1 MRQYTY
7 FPGCAMES
15 TGKPIQA
22 SLDTVSKV
30 LDIELKELEDW
41 TCCGCPGES
50 INELAATAIA
60 TRNLALA
67 EKIGLD
73 MVVPCS
79 CCYRN
84 LLAAHVTYTEDA
96 RIREQV
102 KKALAVTNLEYK
114 GTLRVRNLVDV
125 FINDIGLDVIASKVQ
140 RKLTGMKVA
149 NYYGCHQSRPYG
161 PDDFEFPVWQD
172 QITEALGAES
182 VFYPLKAQCCGGT
195 QLFSNKE
202 MIYQLL
208 YRILDNVELHGGR
221 CISSTLCPLCFTN
234 LDANQGR
241 IKNRDGKKF
250 EMPVFALTQLM
261 GIAFGLKP
269 KEVGLDKNISPALKA
284 IEPYLKVRMQQEVL
298 K

>member
-1 MRQYTY
+1 MKQYTY
-7 FPGCAMES
+7 FPGCAMAS
-15 TGKPIQA
+15 TGKPIQTSIDA
-22 SLDTVSKV
+22 VCKV

-67 EKIGLD
+67 EKHQLD
-73 MVVPCS
+73 MVTACS

-84 LLAAHVTYTEDA
+84 LLAAHVTYTQDP

-102 KKALAVTNLEYK
+102 KKAVAVTNLEYK

-125 FINDIGLDVIASKVQ
+125 FVNDIGLDVIASKVQ
-140 RKLTGMKVA
+140 RKLSGMKVA
-149 NYYGCHQSRPYG
+149 NYYGCHQTRPYG

-182 VFYPLKAQCCGGT
+182 IFFPLKAQCCGGT

-202 MIYQLL
+202 MIYGLL
-208 YRILDNVELHGGR
+208 YKILDNVEQHGAE

-234 LDANQGR
+234 LDANQRR
-241 IKNRDGKKF
+241 IKNRDGKNF
-250 EMPVFALTQLM
+250 DMPVFALSQLM
-261 GIAFGLKP
+261 GIAFGLSP
-269 KEVGLDKNISPALKA
+269 KEVGLNKNISPALKT
-284 IEPYLKVRMQQEVL
+284 IEPYLKSKAQEVV

>member
-22 SLDTVSKV
+22 SLDALSKV
-30 LDIELKELEDW
+30 LDIEFKELEDW

-67 EKIGLD
+67 EKTGLD
-73 MVVPCS
+73 LVVPCS

-84 LLAAHVTYTEDA
+84 LMSGHVTFTQDP

-102 KKALAVTNLEYK
+102 KKAMAVVNLEYNGK
-114 GTLRVRNLVDV
+114 ARIRNMVDV

-140 RKLTGMKVA
+140 KKLSGLKVA
-149 NYYGCHQSRPYG
+149 SYYGCHQSRPYG

-172 QITEALGAES
+172 QIVESLGAEA
-182 VFYPLKAQCCGGT
+182 VFYPLKAQCCGAT
-195 QLFSNKE
+195 QLFSNKD
-202 MIYQLL
+202 MIHKLVYK
-208 YRILDNVELHGGR
+208 ILDNVEIHGGN
-221 CISSTLCPLCFTN
+221 CIATTLCPLCFTN
-234 LDANQGR
+234 LDANQGH
-241 IKNRDGKKF
+241 IKNRAGNKF
-250 EMPVFALTQLM
+250 NMPIIALSQLM
-261 GIAFGLKP
+261 GIAFGLEA
-269 KEVGLDKNISPALKA
+269 KELGLNKNISPAVKA
-284 IEPYLKVRMQQEVL
+284 LEPYLKVAV
-298 K
+298 

>member
-15 TGKPIQA
+15 TGKPIQT
-22 SLDTVSKV
+22 SLDSVTKV

-41 TCCGCPGES
+41 TCCGYPGES

-67 EKIGLD
+67 EKTGLD

-84 LLAAHVTYTEDA
+84 LLAAHVTYTQDA

-102 KKALAVTNLEYK
+102 KKALAVTGLEYK

-140 RKLTGMKVA
+140 RKLSGMKVA

-172 QITEALGAES
+172 QITEALGAEA

-208 YRILDNVELHGGR
+208 YRILDNVELHGGK

-241 IKNRDGKKF
+241 IKNRNGRKF
-250 EMPVFALTQLM
+250 EMPIFGLTQLM
-261 GIAFGLKP
+261 GIAFGLNP
-269 KEVGLDKNISPALKA
+269 KEVGLEKNISPALKA
-284 IEPYLKVRMQQEVL
+284 IEPYLKVTV
-298 K
+298 

>member
-1 MRQYTY
+1 MKQYTY
-7 FPGCAMES
+7 FPGCAMAS

-22 SLDTVSKV
+22 SIEAVCKV
-30 LDIELKELEDW
+30 LDIELKELDDW

-60 TRNLALA
+60 TRNLAIA

-73 MVVPCS
+73 MVVACS

-84 LLAAHVTYTEDA
+84 LLAGHVTYADDP

-102 KKALAVTNLEYK
+102 RKALAVTNLEYK

-125 FINDIGLDVIASKVQ
+125 FINDIGLDAIASKVQ
-140 RKLTGMKVA
+140 RKLTGMKIA

-182 VFYPLKAQCCGGT
+182 VFFPLKAQCCGGT

-208 YRILDNVELHGGR
+208 YRILDNVEKHGGR

-250 EMPVFALTQLM
+250 EMPVLALTQLM

-284 IEPYLKVRMQQEVL
+284 IEPYLKVTAQEVL

>member
-1 MRQYTY
+1 MRKYTY
-7 FPGCAMES
+7 YPGCAMES

-22 SLDTVSKV
+22 SLDAVCKV

-67 EKIGLD
+67 EKTGLD
-73 MVVPCS
+73 LVVPCS

-84 LLAAHVTYTEDA
+84 LMSGHVTFTQDP
-96 RIREQV
+96 RIRDQV
-102 KKALAVTNLEYK
+102 KKALAVANLEYK
-114 GTLRVRNLVDV
+114 GTARIRNLVDV

-140 RKLTGMKVA
+140 RKLSGLKIA

-172 QITEALGAES
+172 QIVESLGAES

-195 QLFSNKE
+195 QLFSNKD
-202 MIYQLL
+202 MIYKLV
-208 YRILDNVELHGGR
+208 YKILDNVENHGGN
-221 CISSTLCPLCFTN
+221 CVSTTLCPLCFTN
-234 LDANQGR
+234 LDANQGHIR
-241 IKNRDGKKF
+241 NRAGNKF
-250 EMPVFALTQLM
+250 NMPILALTQLM

-269 KEVGLDKNISPALKA
+269 KELGLNKNISPAVKA
-284 IEPYLKVRMQQEVL
+284 MEPYLKVMV
-298 K
+298 

>member
-15 TGKPIQA
+15 TGKPIQTSINA
-22 SLDTVSKV
+22 ISRILDVE
-30 LDIELKELEDW
+30 LIELDDW

-50 INELAATAIA
+50 INELAAIAIA

-67 EKIGLD
+67 EKLHRDI
-73 MVVPCS
+73 VVPCS

-84 LLAAHVTYTEDA
+84 LLAAHVTFTQDT
-96 RIREQV
+96 RISALVNE
-102 KKALAVTNLEYK
+102 ALAVSGLEYK

-125 FINDIGLDVIASKVQ
+125 LVNDVGLDTIEAKVKK
-140 RKLTGMKVA
+140 KLTGMKVA
-149 NYYGCHQSRPYG
+149 SYYGCHQSRPYG

-172 QITEALGAES
+172 QIIERLGAEV
-182 VFYPLKAQCCGGT
+182 VFFPLKAQCCGGT

-202 MIYQLL
+202 MIYKLV
-208 YRILDNVELHGGR
+208 YKILDNAEAHGGE

-241 IKNRDGKKF
+241 IKNRHGKKF
-250 EMPVFALTQLM
+250 KMPIFALSQLI
-261 GIAFGLKP
+261 GIAFGLTP

-284 IEPYLKVRMQQEVL
+284 VEPYLGVVV
-298 K
+298 

>member
-1 MRQYTY
+1 MKQYTY
-7 FPGCAMES
+7 FPGCAMAS
-15 TGKPIQA
+15 TGRPIQA
-22 SLDTVSKV
+22 SVDAVCKV

-67 EKIGLD
+67 EKIGLN
-73 MVVPCS
+73 MVTACS

-84 LLAAHVTYTEDA
+84 LLAAHVTYTRDP

-102 KKALAVTNLEYK
+102 KKALAATNLEYQ

-125 FINDIGLDVIASKVQ
+125 FINDIGLDVIASKVKK
-140 RKLTGMKVA
+140 RLTGLKVS

-172 QITEALGAES
+172 QITEVLGAES
-182 VFYPLKAQCCGGT
+182 VFFPLKAQCCGGT
-195 QLFSNKE
+195 QLFSNVK
-202 MIYQLL
+202 MIHKLVYN
-208 YRILDNVELHGGR
+208 ILDSVQVHGGQ
-221 CISSTLCPLCFTN
+221 CVSSTLCPLCFTN
-234 LDANQGR
+234 LDANEGR
-241 IKNRDGKKF
+241 IKNRHGKNF
-250 EMPVFALTQLM
+250 SMPIIALTQLM

-269 KEVGLDKNISPALKA
+269 KELGLDKNISPALKA
-284 IEPYLKVRMQQEVL
+284 LEPYYKKAVQEVL

>member
-22 SLDTVSKV
+22 SLNAITRV
-30 LDIELKELEDW
+30 LDIELIELEDW

-50 INELAATAIA
+50 INELAAIAIA

-67 EKIGLD
+67 EKKHLD
-73 MVVPCS
+73 LVVPCS

-84 LLAAHVTYTEDA
+84 LLAAHVTYTQDA

-102 KKALAVTNLEYK
+102 KKALLVTNLEYH

-125 FINDIGLDVIASKVQ
+125 FYNDIGLDTIESKVK
-140 RKLTGMKVA
+140 RKLTGMKIA

-172 QITEALGAES
+172 RITERLGAEAI
-182 VFYPLKAQCCGGT
+182 FFPLKAQCCGGT
-195 QLFSNKE
+195 QLFSNKN
-202 MIYQLL
+202 MIYKLL
-208 YRILDNVELHGGR
+208 FKILDNVELHGGK
-221 CISSTLCPLCFTN
+221 CIASTLCPLCFTN

-250 EMPVFALTQLM
+250 NMPVFALSQLM
-261 GIAFGLKP
+261 GIAFGLAP

-284 IEPYLKVRMQQEVL
+284 VE
-298 K
+298 

>member
-15 TGKPIQA
+15 TGKPIQTSINA
-22 SLDTVSKV
+22 ISRILE
-30 LDIELKELEDW
+30 IELIELDDW

-50 INELAATAIA
+50 INELAAIAIA

-67 EKIGLD
+67 EKLHRDI
-73 MVVPCS
+73 VVPCS

-84 LLAAHVTYTEDA
+84 LLAAHVTFTQDP
-96 RIREQV
+96 RISAQV
-102 KKALAVTNLEYK
+102 NEALAVSGLEYK

-125 FINDIGLDVIASKVQ
+125 LVNDIGLDTIEAKV
-140 RKLTGMKVA
+140 RKKLTGMKIA
-149 NYYGCHQSRPYG
+149 SYYGCHQSRPYG

-172 QITEALGAES
+172 QIIERLGAEA
-182 VFYPLKAQCCGGT
+182 VFFPLKAQCCGGT

-202 MIYQLL
+202 MIYKLV
-208 YRILDNVELHGGR
+208 YKILDNAETHGGE
-221 CISSTLCPLCFTN
+221 CIASTLCPLCFTN

-241 IKNRDGKKF
+241 IKNRHGKKF
-250 EMPVFALTQLM
+250 KMPIFALSQLM
-261 GIAFGLKP
+261 GIAFGLTP

-284 IEPYLKVRMQQEVL
+284 VETYLGVVV
-298 K
+298 

>member
-7 FPGCAMES
+7 FPGCAMSS
-15 TGKPIQA
+15 TGKPIQT
-22 SLDTVSKV
+22 SLDSVTRI

-67 EKIGLD
+67 EKYQRD

-84 LLAAHVTYTEDA
+84 LLAAHVTYTQDP

-102 KKALAVTNLEYK
+102 KKALAVTNLEYH

-125 FINDIGLDVIASKVQ
+125 FINDIGLDVIASKVKK
-140 RKLTGMKVA
+140 KLTGLKVA

-172 QITEALGAES
+172 EITEALGAEA
-182 VFYPLKAQCCGGT
+182 VFFPLKAQCCGGT
-195 QLFSNKE
+195 QLFSNKD
-202 MIYQLL
+202 MIYKLL
-208 YRILDNVELHGGR
+208 YNILDNVELHGGQ

-250 EMPVFALTQLM
+250 NMPVMALSQMM

-269 KEVGLDKNISPALKA
+269 KEVGLDKNISPALKVL
-284 IEPYLKVRMQQEVL
+284 EPYLKVMV
-298 K
+298 

>member
-7 FPGCAMES
+7 YPGCAMES

-22 SLDTVSKV
+22 SLDAVSRV

-67 EKIGLD
+67 EKTGLD
-73 MVVPCS
+73 LAVPCS

-84 LLAAHVTYTEDA
+84 LLAAHVIFTQDP

-102 KKALAVTNLEYK
+102 KKALAVVNLEYK
-114 GTLRVRNLVDV
+114 GTARVRNLVDV

-140 RKLTGMKVA
+140 KKLSGLKVA
-149 NYYGCHQSRPYG
+149 SYYGCHQSRPYG

-172 QITEALGAES
+172 QIVESLGAEA
-182 VFYPLKAQCCGGT
+182 VFFPLKAQCCGGT
-195 QLFSNKE
+195 QLFSQKD
-202 MIYQLL
+202 MIYKLV
-208 YRILDNVELHGGR
+208 YKILDNVEAHGGN
-221 CISSTLCPLCFTN
+221 CIATTLCPLCFTN

-241 IKNRDGKKF
+241 IKNRAGNKF
-250 EMPVFALTQLM
+250 NMPIVALTQLM
-261 GIAFGLKP
+261 GVAFGLKP
-269 KEVGLDKNISPALKA
+269 KEVGLNKNISPAVKA
-284 IEPYLKVRMQQEVL
+284 MEPYLKVAV
-298 K
+298 

>member
-15 TGKPIQA
+15 TGKPIQI
-22 SLDTVSKV
+22 SLNSVTKI

-67 EKIGLD
+67 EKAGLD

-84 LLAAHVTYTEDA
+84 LLAAHVTYTQDP
-96 RIREQV
+96 RIREKV
-102 KKALAVTNLEYK
+102 KKALAATNLEYK
-114 GTLRVRNLVDV
+114 GTLRIRNLVDV

-140 RKLTGMKVA
+140 RKLTGMKIA

-172 QITEALGAES
+172 QITEALGAEA

-250 EMPVFALTQLM
+250 EMPIFALTQLM

-284 IEPYLKVRMQQEVL
+284 VEPYLKATVQEVL

>member
-1 MRQYTY
+1 MKQYTY
-7 FPGCAMES
+7 FPGCAMAS

-22 SLDTVSKV
+22 SIDAVCRV
-30 LDIELKELEDW
+30 LDIELIELEDW

-67 EKIGLD
+67 EKAELD
-73 MVVPCS
+73 MVTACS

-84 LLAAHVTYTEDA
+84 LLAAHVTYTEDP

-102 KKALAVTNLEYK
+102 KKALAVTNLEYN

-125 FINDIGLDVIASKVQ
+125 FVNDIGLDVIASKVQ
-140 RKLTGMKVA
+140 RKLSGMKVA
-149 NYYGCHQSRPYG
+149 NYYGCHQTRPYG
-161 PDDFEFPVWQD
+161 PDDHEFPVWQD
-172 QITEALGAES
+172 QVTEALGAET
-182 VFYPLKAQCCGGT
+182 VFFPLKAQCCGGT

-202 MIYQLL
+202 MIYKLVN
-208 YRILDNVELHGGR
+208 RILDNVEQHGGE
-221 CISSTLCPLCFTN
+221 CVSSTLCPLCFTN

-241 IKNRDGKKF
+241 MKNRNGKKF
-250 EMPVFALTQLM
+250 DMPVLALSQLM
-261 GIAFGLKP
+261 GIAFGLSP
-269 KEVGLDKNISPALKA
+269 KEVGLHKNISPAIKA
-284 IEPYLKVRMQQEVL
+284 VKPYLKSGVQEIV

>member
-1 MRQYTY
+1 MKQYTY
-7 FPGCAMES
+7 FPGCAMAS

-22 SLDTVSKV
+22 SIDAVCKV

-50 INELAATAIA
+50 INELSATAIA

-67 EKIGLD
+67 EKFQLD
-73 MVVPCS
+73 MVTACS

-84 LLAAHVTYTEDA
+84 LLAAHVTYTEDP

-102 KKALAVTNLEYK
+102 KKALAATDLEYK
-114 GTLRVRNLVDV
+114 GTLRVRNLVDIFV
-125 FINDIGLDVIASKVQ
+125 NDIGLDVIASKVQ
-140 RKLTGMKVA
+140 RKLNGMKVA
-149 NYYGCHQSRPYG
+149 NYYGCHQTRPYG

-172 QITEALGAES
+172 QVTEALGAET
-182 VFYPLKAQCCGGT
+182 VFFPLKAQCCGGT

-202 MIYQLL
+202 MIYKLL
-208 YRILDNVELHGGR
+208 YKILDNVEEHGGK

-250 EMPVFALTQLM
+250 DMPVLALTQLM
-261 GIAFGLKP
+261 GIAFGLSP
-269 KEVGLDKNISPALKA
+269 KDVGLNKNISPALKA
-284 IEPYLKVRMQQEVL
+284 VRPYLKSTAQEVL

>member
-1 MRQYTY
+1 MKQYTY
-7 FPGCAMES
+7 FPGCAMAS

-22 SLDTVSKV
+22 SINAVCGV

-60 TRNLALA
+60 TRNLAIA
-67 EKIGLD
+67 EKVPLD
-73 MVVPCS
+73 MVTACS

-84 LLAAHVTYTEDA
+84 LLAAHVTYTKDP

-102 KKALAVTNLEYK
+102 KKALAVTNLEYN

-140 RKLTGMKVA
+140 RKLTGMKIA
-149 NYYGCHQSRPYG
+149 SYYGCHQSRPYG

-172 QITEALGAES
+172 QIMEALGAES
-182 VFYPLKAQCCGGT
+182 VFFPLKAQCCGGT

-208 YRILDNVELHGGR
+208 YRILDNVEEHGGR

-241 IKNRDGKKF
+241 IKNSNGKKF

-261 GIAFGLKP
+261 GIAFGFKP
-269 KEVGLDKNISPALKA
+269 KELGLDKNISPALKA
-284 IEPYLKVRMQQEVL
+284 IEPYLKASAQEVL